1 MRKTLPMI
9 ITFAVGLFAM
19 IDYFVP
25 HRTFTDVAQRITQW
39 IPVVASTALILGAIS
54 LFQHHFIRL
63 IKRHPDRMYSI
74 VALVAMVVATFL
86 GMVWGVEEGS
96 PFDKAIF
103 ETIYMPLTTAMFSL
117 LAFFLA
123 SAAFRS
129 FRIRNLEAGL
139 LFAAA
144 FIVMLGRIPIGNII
158 SPLIPM
164 VADEWVMD
172 VFTTSAMRAI
182 RIGVGLGMATLSI
195 KIILGLE
202 RTYMS

>member
-1 MRKTLPMI
+1 MI

-25 HRTFTDVAQRITQW
+25 HRVFTGVAQRITQW

-54 LFQHHFIRL
+54 LFQHHFVRL

-103 ETIYMPLTTAMFSL
+103 ETIYMPLTTAMFAL

-144 FIVMLGRIPIGNII
+144 FIVMLGRIPFGNII

>member
-1 MRKTLPMI
+1 MA
-9 ITFAVGLFAM
+9 ITFAIGLFAL

-25 HRTFTDVAQRITQW
+25 HRIVTSLGQRITQW

-54 LFQHHFIRL
+54 LFQHHILRL
-63 IKRHPDRMYSI
+63 IRRHPDRLYSV
-74 VALVAMVVATFL
+74 VALAAMAGATFL
-86 GMVWGVEEGS
+86 GMAFGVEDGS
-96 PFDKAIF
+96 LFDTLVF

-144 FIVMLGRIPIGNII
+144 FIVMLGRIPIGNLI
-158 SPLIPM
+158 SPLIPV
-164 VADEWVMD
+164 VADEWIMD

>member
-1 MRKTLPMI
+1 MRSILPMI
-9 ITFAVGLFAM
+9 ITFAVGLFALM
-19 IDYFVP
+19 DYFVP
-25 HRTFTDVAQRITQW
+25 HRAFTSVSQRITQW

-54 LFQHHFIRL
+54 LFQHHLLRM
-63 IKRHPDRMYSI
+63 IKKHPDRFYSA
-74 VALVAMVVATFL
+74 VTLVAMAGATFL
-86 GMVWGVEEGS
+86 GMVWGIEEGS

-129 FRIRNLEAGL
+129 FRIRSFEAGL
-139 LFAAA
+139 LFVAA
-144 FIVMLGRIPIGNII
+144 IVVMLGQIPLGHLI
-158 SPLIPM
+158 SPLLPM
-164 VADEWVMD
+164 VANEWVMD